1 MKGQYSV
8 GVISRVVMTL
18 ISASHVNTG
27 PRIAIRIALT
37 EHWLHFAIRQV
48 RRYVVKRKISRAV
61 GPAVIGL
68 LIAFSI
74 VLAACSSFGLGG
86 NASGG
91 ASSGGAPSGNVSVS
105 GQGSVR
111 VANVPQLG
119 QILATPDGKTLYTN
133 TVDTPGNLRCVDIS
147 CTGLWKPF
155 TTDSQPTAGNDI
167 PGKLE
172 LITRPD
178 GSKQVAYNQ
187 QPLYTFYLDT
197 QPGDA
202 KGNGFTD
209 FGGTWH
215 VVTLTGAP
223 AGNSNNGGATPGGYS
238 YP

>member
-1 MKGQYSV
+1 M
-8 GVISRVVMTL
+8 
-18 ISASHVNTG
+18 
-27 PRIAIRIALT
+27 
-37 EHWLHFAIRQV
+37 
-48 RRYVVKRKISRAV
+48 KRKIPFALRPV
-61 GPAVIGL
+61 VTGL
-68 LIAFSI
+68 LIAFSL
-74 VLAACSSFGLGG
+74 VLAACSSFGQGG
-86 NASGG
+86 NTSTGGAASGG
-91 ASSGGAPSGNVSVS
+91 ASSGSSQVTGS
-105 GQGSVR
+105 GSVR
-111 VANVPQLG
+111 VADVPQLG
-119 QILATPDGKTLYTN
+119 QILVTPDGKTLYTN

-155 TTDSQPTAGNDI
+155 TMDAQPTAGSDV

-187 QPLYTFYLDT
+187 QPLYTFYLDLT
-197 QPGDA
+197 AGDA

-223 AGNSNNGGATPGGYS
+223 AGNGNNGSSTPGGYS